1 MSQNEQNFVAVNEDE
16 LEKVSGGYLEVSK
29 WRSFTDVEIVRPLYQ
44 LSARANGSDKACVE
58 QVIGIIQGTKL
69 PGAEVAGPI
78 ENLWRNFSSYRNAI
92 QDESVKFE
100 LGNLVGK
107 AYNYICNNR

>member
-1 MSQNEQNFVAVNEDE
+1 MNEQKIKAVNEEE
-16 LEKVSGGYLEVSK
+16 LEAVTGGYLEVSK
-29 WRSFTDVEIVRPLYQ
+29 WRSFSDVEIVRPMYQ
-44 LSARANGSDKACVE
+44 LSARANGGDRACVE
-58 QVIGIIQGTKL
+58 QVISIIQGTKL

-78 ENLWRNFSSYRNAI
+78 ENLWRNFASFRNSI
-92 QDESVKFE
+92 QDESIKFE